1 MKLKP
6 QEGDV
11 AQRIKKAASIW
22 NRRVFSRSLLTLVFF
37 IFRSAK
43 QDLSTFTSSLFG
55 AESHVQLDFFVCASC
70 HKFQAAFPPQ
80 LLLNENTPL
89 PKRINN

>member
-22 NRRVFSRSLLTLVFF
+22 NRREFSRSLLTLVFF

-55 AESHVQLDFFVCASC
+55 AESHVQLDFFCVLVVTNFKLHFPHSC
-70 HKFQAAFPPQ
+70 F
-80 LLLNENTPL
+80 
-89 PKRINN
+89 